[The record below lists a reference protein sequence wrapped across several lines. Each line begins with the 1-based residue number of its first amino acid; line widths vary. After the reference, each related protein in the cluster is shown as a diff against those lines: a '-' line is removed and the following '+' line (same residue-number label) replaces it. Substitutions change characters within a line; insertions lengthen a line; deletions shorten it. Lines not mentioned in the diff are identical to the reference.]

1 MNNNN
6 DDDIEILNTSLEDDI
21 EILDT
26 SSDDD
31 IEILNTH
38 IKEEEPVLAT
48 NNQSN
53 KKTITLII
61 TSIVIVA
68 IIILITVLVS
78 KDSIYGTYVKE
89 KEKEKED
96 TIVLNKDSTCKIK
109 FKSNKSSNLSY
120 GDCTFEKDKDE
131 ITFNYKIFAESLS
144 KNKGIPQKM
153 IGTITGKKLT
163 TDDGTIYTKK

>member
-26 SSDDD
+26 NSDDD

-68 IIILITVLVS
+68 ILILITVLVS

-89 KEKEKED
+89 NQKED

-120 GDCTFEKDKDE
+120 GGCTFEKDKDE

-163 TDDGTIYTKK
+163 TDDGAVYTKK

>member
-1 MNNNN
+1 MNNNNNN

-31 IEILNTH
+31 IEILNTN
-38 IKEEEPVLAT
+38 IKEEPVLAT

-68 IIILITVLVS
+68 ILILITVL
-78 KDSIYGTYVKE
+78 KGKNAIYGTYVKE
-89 KEKEKED
+89 NQTED

-131 ITFNYKIFAESLS
+131 ITFNYKIFADSLS

-163 TDDGTIYTKK
+163 TDDGAVYTKK

>member
-31 IEILNTH
+31 IEILNTN
-38 IKEEEPVLAT
+38 IKEEPVLAT

-68 IIILITVLVS
+68 ILILITVL
-78 KDSIYGTYVKE
+78 KGKNAIYGTYVKE
-89 KEKEKED
+89 NQTED

-109 FKSNKSSNLSY
+109 FKSNKSSNVSY
-120 GDCTFEKDKDE
+120 GGCTFEKDKDE
-131 ITFNYKIFAESLS
+131 ITFNYKIFADSLS

-163 TDDGTIYTKK
+163 TDDGAVYTKK

>member
-31 IEILNTH
+31 IEILNTN
-38 IKEEEPVLAT
+38 IKEEPVLAT

-61 TSIVIVA
+61 TSIVIVG
-68 IIILITVLVS
+68 ILILITVL
-78 KDSIYGTYVKE
+78 KGKNAIYGTYVKE
-89 KEKEKED
+89 NQKED

-109 FKSNKSSNLSY
+109 FKSNKSSNVSY
-120 GDCTFEKDKDE
+120 GGCTFEKDKDE
-131 ITFNYKIFAESLS
+131 ITFNYKIFADSLS

-163 TDDGTIYTKK
+163 TDDGAVYTKK